1 MRVLVRADASAS
13 IGIGHVMRCLALAQ
27 ALRDSR
33 DEVVL
38 LSSAD
43 LARPV
48 RDAWFMEGVEI
59 QTLDPRAALED
70 DARATRDRVRSTGA
84 TWLVVDGYHFDE
96 RYRSVAAGSAML
108 AWIDDHGAPAAHAD
122 LIVNGN
128 LYGHRDLYPGTTA
141 RLAVGPR
148 YALLRREFQS
158 YRRDSTAREGTVVTL
173 GGADPDGR
181 TGALLAALAAY
192 GIRGRVTI
200 GPHQRDADNV
210 LRSAA
215 RYGWDPISTPQDMA
229 QLLGSCRLAVVG
241 AGTTVLEALALGT
254 PTVAVRIAENQRLVA
269 EALERLDVAA
279 VADVFE
285 PERVAAEC
293 AALLRDEPRRE
304 AMAIRARQAVD
315 ARGARRVVGEMRGAL
330 LVLRPASMDDA
341 ASLLEW
347 RNDQRT
353 RLASI
358 ERATISHDEHH
369 RWMVASL
376 NSSSRRLLVAEL
388 EAQPLAVIRLDLEG
402 STAALSITIAP
413 DWQGA
418 DLAVPLL
425 RRALGQADRLAISR
439 VEAKIRPENEASMRA
454 FFAAGFQLDDR
465 SVHSDVLSVFASLPV
480 AG

>member
-1 MRVLVRADASAS
+1 MRVLIRADASAS

-27 ALRDSR
+27 ALRDSG
-33 DEVVL
+33 DVVTL

-48 RDAWFMEGVEI
+48 RDAWLMEGVDI
-59 QTLDPRAALED
+59 QSLDPRAALED
-70 DARATRDRVRSTGA
+70 DAKATRDWVLSTGA
-84 TWLVVDGYHFDE
+84 TWLVVDGYQFDDQ
-96 RYRSVAAGSAML
+96 YRSVASGSAML
-108 AWIDDHGAPAAHAD
+108 AWIDDQGAPAAHAD

-128 LYGHRDLYPGTTA
+128 LYGHRDLYPGTGA

-148 YALLRREFQS
+148 YALLRREFRS
-158 YRRDSTAREGTVVTL
+158 YLNDSSAREGTVMSL

-181 TGALLAALAAY
+181 TGALLTALAAQ

-210 LRSAA
+210 RRSAA
-215 RYGWDPISTPQDMA
+215 RYGWDLISTPQDMA
-229 QLLGSCRLAVVG
+229 QLLGSCQLAVVG

-269 EALERLDVAA
+269 DALERLDVAA
-279 VADVFE
+279 VADGFE

-304 AMAIRARQAVD
+304 AMAIRAKQAVD

-330 LVLRPASMDDA
+330 LGLRPASMDDA

-347 RNDQRT
+347 RNDERT
-353 RLASI
+353 RMASI
-358 ERATISHDEHH
+358 ERGTISENEHLH
-369 RWMVASL
+369 WIAASL
-376 NSSSRRLLVAEL
+376 NSASRRLLMAEL
-388 EAQPLAVIRLDLEG
+388 DSQPVAVIRLDLEG

-413 DWQGA
+413 EWQGA

-425 RRALGQADRLAISR
+425 RRALGHADRLAISR
-439 VEAKIRPENEASMRA
+439 VEAKIRPENEASVRA
-454 FFAAGFQLDDR
+454 FIAAGFQMDDR
-465 SVHSDVLSVFASLPV
+465 GVHSDVLNVFASLPV